1 MHKLKVLVVDDS
13 LVYRKIISRAVERT
27 ERAVVD
33 CTASSGITALER
45 LEQRSIDVVL
55 MDVYMPGMDG
65 IETLARIKEKYE
77 DLPVII
83 ISSGGVDGARLTVR
97 ALEEGYDF
105 ILKPSQGSGEKNI
118 RNHQQASYHTVL
130 PDPDRQVC
138 SKSRKR
144 QGKEGSDPKSGK
156 RDGTLSLSGWKSPS
170 TGSGIRTEDRDIP
183 RKGDLV
189 PDYGTTCLSGID
201 LVVVASST
209 GGPGAVEEVCQA
221 LGPGFTRPILIV
233 QHMPPDFTKI
243 FARFLGKK
251 CGMSVKEA
259 EEGDEIL
266 NGRVLVAPGG
276 YHMVVDPDDLKITLT
291 TTPPVNGVR
300 PAADVL
306 FQSVARA
313 YAGKRVLAVI
323 LTGMGSDG
331 TAGVRALKEA
341 CQCYCITQSRETS
354 VIYGMPRSV
363 YEAGLS
369 DEVVDLK
376 DIGNRIIE
384 INRVGVNEGLNFQ
397 GI

>member
-83 ISSGGVDGARLTVR
+83 ISSGGVDGARLMVR
-97 ALEEGYDF
+97 ALEEGAMDF

-118 RNHQQASYHTVL
+118 ETISRHLTILFSQIL
-130 PDPDRQVC
+130 IDRYAA
-138 SKSRKR
+138 KSRKR
-144 QGKEGSDPKSGK
+144 QGKRGSDPKSGEEG
-156 RDGTLSLSGWKSPS
+156 RDPVPIGMESRPS

-384 INRVGVNEGLNFQ
+384 INRGRC
-397 GI
+397 